1 MSPHFRGCYKG
12 GGRLAKPKVGE
23 EGVTDYLLHKGSW
36 AATAG
41 GRSGGVVV
49 TEYPGINAFFDQVE
63 VVILGDGG

>member
-1 MSPHFRGCYKG
+1 M
-12 GGRLAKPKVGE
+12 GE
-23 EGVTDYLLHKGSW
+23 EGVTGYLSHKGSW